1 MSWLLPPLPPKWSAA
16 LRDVAAQRVDARI
29 AAAKRLGQ
37 PVDAQQ
43 SAEALD
49 ALSRMSTDR
58 DARVRAAAVEALGE
72 LLESAAVASP
82 AEAATLPSALS
93 QGAKLLPPIAAAE
106 EAPSLRNAI
115 APVLWARLVDSDTSV
130 RELAALGLAELGW
143 EVAPEA
149 LADALRSEHPEV
161 RFQALGAAARSGEPE
176 ATGKVLLLLEDPD
189 PFVRTAA
196 VRAAGMIE
204 PDKRPDT
211 MTAKL
216 HAALRDSAYP
226 VRSEAAI
233 ALAEAGERA
242 AIEPL
247 LEALSDP
254 EHLLD
259 ALDVAPH
266 VPDERIR
273 ERVAFMAQGVLAS
286 RLIVAAAG
294 RALARMQDPR
304 GLRVLRDLLSG
315 FRSHGR
321 TLAVQTIGELRLAEL
336 TSDLV
341 RLSERPRA
349 VDPSALATS
358 LASLA
363 PSTPAAARALQK
375 LADRS
380 DEYGKAARTAVASDS
395 GFLA

>member
-16 LRDVAAQRVDARI
+16 LRDVTAQRVESRV
-29 AAAKRLGQ
+29 AAAQRLGQ
-37 PVDAQQ
+37 PIDGQQ
-43 SAEALD
+43 SSEAFD
-49 ALSRMSTDR
+49 GLSQLSADR

-72 LLESAAVASP
+72 LLEASSEATRSASLEASVA
-82 AEAATLPSALS
+82 EV
-93 QGAKLLPPIAAAE
+93 
-106 EAPSLRNAI
+106 LRG
-115 APVLWARLVDSDTSV
+115 RLDDSDSGV

-143 EVAPEA
+143 EVAAGALEA
-149 LADALRSEHPEV
+149 ALSSPHPEV
-161 RFQALGAAARSGEPE
+161 RFQALSAAARSGAAAAGEH
-176 ATGKVLLLLEDPD
+176 VLALLDDPD

-196 VRAAGMIE
+196 VRAAGMIVPE
-204 PDKRPDT
+204 RRPGT
-211 MTAKL
+211 MSAKL
-216 HAALRDSAYP
+216 HAALRDDAYP

-233 ALAEAGERA
+233 ALAEEGDRA

-266 VPDERIR
+266 LPDERIR

-304 GLRVLRDLLSG
+304 GVRVLRDLLSG

-321 TLAVQTIGELRLAEL
+321 TLAVQTIGELQLAEL
-336 TSDLV
+336 ASDLV

-363 PSTPAAARALQK
+363 SSAPAARQALQK

-380 DEYGKAARTAVASDS
+380 DEYGKAARTAVGAHS
-395 GFLA
+395 